1 MSTLYFITSNKG
13 KVHETV
19 EKFSPLGIK
28 VKQKNLGY
36 PEIQTD
42 HLEDVA
48 KYGVTH
54 IQKQG
59 IDRPFILEDAGLF
72 IDGLMG
78 FPGVYSSYVYHT
90 IGLNG
95 ILSLLDG
102 IPKRSAVFKSVF
114 AYGEPSGEPSLFI
127 GTCMGEITMVKKG
140 SKGFGYDPIFSP
152 DGSDKTFAQMDTK
165 MKNQVSHRGKSLEQL
180 YEFLK
185 KTV

>member
-19 EKFSPLGIK
+19 EKFAPLGIR
-28 VKQKNLGY
+28 VEQKNLGY

-42 HLEDVA
+42 GLEDVA

-59 IDRPFILEDAGLF
+59 INHPFILEDAGLF
-72 IDGLMG
+72 IDDLEG

-90 IGLNG
+90 IGLDG

-102 IPKRSAVFKSVF
+102 VSKRTAVFKSVF
-114 AYGEPSGEPSLFI
+114 AYARPSGEPSLFI
-127 GTCMGEITMVKKG
+127 GLCKGEITMGKKG
-140 SKGFGYDPIFSP
+140 SKGFGYDPIFIP
-152 DGSDKTFAQMDTK
+152 NGEDKTFAQMDTK
-165 MKNQVSHRGKSLEQL
+165 EKNQFSHRGKSLEQL